1 MQALRKSVESSVAD
15 VSSTLSVDRT
25 SFQAAVEDQR
35 TYVTDIVGGFTE
47 SVEQM
52 NSKLQQ
58 QSQDVDHFLLT
69 ELKQD
74 MPTGRQLL

>member
-35 TYVTDIVGGFTE
+35 TYVTDIIGGFTE

-69 ELKQD
+69 ELEQD
-74 MPTGRQLL
+74 VPTGRQLL